1 MLESFVIFNLQSFR
15 SVFIHKTI
23 FKSVINMWSCQRIPI
38 VVFVNDGLGGG
49 GGGGATELTAKIH
62 CLKVHS
68 DLIRFGFPLHLA
80 EWDPSRV
87 ILLIKE

>member
-49 GGGGATELTAKIH
+49 GGGGVL
-62 CLKVHS
+62 
-68 DLIRFGFPLHLA
+68 
-80 EWDPSRV
+80 PS
-87 ILLIKE
+87 